1 MKKRIF
7 LIISFCCAVFS
18 LHSQPCVVPDS
29 WCKNT
34 GADGRCSLSAGLR
47 SSTKP
52 TVSVIAVY
60 SARKSE
66 ETPENVFVMRVGG
79 RDCGVLQ
86 YRQGQQETKISSLTL
101 HSTTT
106 MLGNKSGILN
116 VESNDSTDIRELLLY
131 TRPLSELDRRKAE
144 TYLAIKHDI
153 TISEYVSEAGD
164 TLWDNGDGQTRRIFG
179 MAHDSTLG
187 LYKTACGYVEGLT
200 FEAADSL
207 KAGDYLLCGERSGL
221 LGGRVWRIE
230 REGLAGETVIVKVGR
245 NGQWREQEPV
255 AILTEE
261 RNGITTETQ
270 LEAADKDESH
280 YYFSVRFGEG
290 KRSTY
295 EFALSARDTRSNPS
309 ADTPREKSHKSGE
322 GTSPAT
328 ASDTGGTVELYPNP
342 ASDFVVIKGLEGEKK
357 EVEIINAVGLTCK
370 KAGLGENEQSVDI
383 HALMSGNYIVV
394 VRGGDNE
401 YRVKLIKK

>member
-1 MKKRIF
+1 MKKKMMLAILAF
-7 LIISFCCAVFS
+7 YVTVHLQA
-18 LHSQPCVVPDS
+18 QNGMVPDGWYVRAKACDKCVLGLTERVAGRTAAS
-29 WCKNT
+29 AVAVYTSKGKQST
-34 GADGRCSLSAGLR
+34 ELLSIKSGDKRCS
-47 SSTKP
+47 
-52 TVSVIAVY
+52 
-60 SARKSE
+60 
-66 ETPENVFVMRVGG
+66 
-79 RDCGVLQ
+79 GVAM
-86 YRQGQQETKISSLTL
+86 QETKYDTTQGCRAIQSSVV
-101 HSTTT
+101 
-106 MLGNKSGILN
+106 MLPESKSLLS
-116 VESNDSTDIRELLLY
+116 VEGSDSADIQEMMLY
-131 TRPLSELDRRKAE
+131 KRRLSDLERQKAE

-187 LYKTACGYVEGLT
+187 LYKTVCGDVEGLT
-200 FEAADSL
+200 IEVADSL

-221 LGGRVWRIE
+221 PGGRVWRIE

-245 NGQWREQEPV
+245 NRQWREQEPV

-295 EFALSARDTRSNPS
+295 EFSLSARDTQSNPS

-357 EVEIINAVGLTCK
+357 EVEVINAVGLTCK

-383 HALMSGNYIVV
+383 HTLMSGNYIVV